1 LAVEV
6 EGVLLTLHKTVSMEV
21 LAVEVADTVQHMR
34 LVQELNTKVMM
45 EDTVHLLFILII
57 KVAEVEVKLNLE
69 LAVALQLAS
78 KSTVEMDSHLT
89 LLERLDISEEEAEE
103 TVPTQVI
110 IYMEVVVLAAEVV
123 ERQQI
128 HLQ

>member
-6 EGVLLTLHKTVSMEV
+6 EGVLITLHKTVSMEV

>member
-1 LAVEV
+1 M

>member
-1 LAVEV
+1 MEV

>member
-1 LAVEV
+1 V